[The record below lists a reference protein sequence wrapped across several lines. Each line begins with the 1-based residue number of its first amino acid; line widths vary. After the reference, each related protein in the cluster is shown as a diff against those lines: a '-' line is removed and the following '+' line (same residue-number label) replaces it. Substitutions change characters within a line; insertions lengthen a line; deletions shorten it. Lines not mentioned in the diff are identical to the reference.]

1 MAHSPSALKPA
12 SPSNTH
18 WEIVALAAILIVAA
32 CFRFYQLSEVPPGLT
47 HDEANNAHDAAG
59 VLAGVRPIYFPT
71 GYGHEPLYTYL
82 VALISVP
89 SGVTNVTLRLTTALC
104 GLGVVL
110 SSYLLARR
118 AFDRWVALATATGLA
133 LSFWPVFSHR
143 QGLRSVT
150 LPLLFVPAIFF
161 LWRGFSKEG
170 RFRDWA
176 LAGLFA
182 GGTFYTYMASR
193 AMSPAFVAFAIYL
206 AIFHRAMWRRAW
218 RGLLLMLFIAAA
230 VTAPLAIYLTTHPGH
245 EVRLRQLAEPLT
257 QARQGNFRPLTGNL
271 IEALKTFSFVG
282 DTHPR
287 YNLPGRPVF
296 DSLTSIFFYMG
307 LGLALWRW
315 RQPAYA
321 FLLLWLFAGLVP
333 SLVTGAMTSVQRM
346 MGAQPAV
353 YLTLALGAVE
363 AARWLRARGRLA
375 RWAVVAGVTML
386 VGLNAWLTYSDY
398 FVTWAAEPDVREVY
412 HTNLREIARYLDE
425 QLDSGSIAISTEY
438 PLAYHDP
445 YVLEA
450 ISRRKDVA
458 PRWFDGRG
466 ALVLP
471 AGGTGARYVF
481 PAAASLHPALHQ
493 VFLDGIEPVAVRPLG
508 LRTKGK
514 GQLRPDDINNAFAV
528 YHLSLADRLAA
539 RLEATQDSPVFWSP
553 EVEFKPGDP
562 DQLRRPLVRP
572 VDLGHQVAF
581 LGYELDRE
589 RMAPGETLL
598 LLTYWRVLTPPD
610 VPAAIFCHLLDARS
624 QVKGGQDRLDA
635 PVAHWQPDDVV
646 VQVHA
651 VTLDTDA
658 APGIY
663 QLEIGFYATGDFSR
677 WPVFDSN
684 AAVADRLLLH
694 PIEVRAR

>member
-1 MAHSPSALKPA
+1 M
-12 SPSNTH
+12 
-18 WEIVALAAILIVAA
+18 ALAAILIVAA

-82 VALISVP
+82 VVLISLP
-89 SGVTNVTLRLTTALC
+89 TGVTDLTLRLTTALC
-104 GLGVVL
+104 GMGVIFGG
-110 SSYLLARR
+110 YLLTRR
-118 AFDRWVALATATGLA
+118 AFDPWVALATAAGLA
-133 LSFWPVFSHR
+133 VSFWSVFTHR
-143 QGLRSVT
+143 QGVRPIT
-150 LPLLFVPAIFF
+150 LPLLFLPAVFF
-161 LWRGFSKEG
+161 LWRGLSGEG
-170 RFRDWA
+170 RLRDWV
-176 LAGLFA
+176 LAGLLA

-230 VTAPLAIYLTTHPGH
+230 VTAPLAIYLTIHPGH
-245 EVRLRQLAEPLT
+245 EVRLGQLAEPLT
-257 QARQGNFRPLTGNL
+257 QARQGNLSPL
-271 IEALKTFSFVG
+271 IENLTAGLKVFSFAG
-282 DTHPR
+282 DAHWR
-287 YNLPGRPVF
+287 YNLPGRPIF
-296 DSLTSIFFYMG
+296 DPLTSIFLYLG
-307 LGLALWRW
+307 LGLAMWRW

-321 FLLLWLFAGLVP
+321 FLLLWLFTGLFP
-333 SLVTGAMTSVQRM
+333 GLVTGAMNSSQRM

-353 YLTLALGAVE
+353 YLTVALAVVE
-363 AARWLRARGRLA
+363 VARWLWARGRLA
-375 RWAVVAGVTML
+375 RWAVTAGATML

-425 QLDSGSIAISTEY
+425 QLDTRSIAISTEY

-450 ISRRKDVA
+450 ISRRKDIT

-466 ALVLP
+466 ALVFP

-481 PAAASLHPALHQ
+481 LAAASLHPVLHQ
-493 VFLDGIEPVAVRPLG
+493 VFLDGIEPVAVRSLALWP
-508 LRTKGK
+508 KGK

-528 YHLSLADRLAA
+528 YHLSLADQLAA
-539 RLEATQDSPVFWSP
+539 RLEAARDSPVFWSP

-581 LGYELDRE
+581 LGYELDRA

-610 VPAAIFCHLLDARS
+610 VPAAIFCHLLDAHS

-658 APGIY
+658 APGMY

-677 WPVFDSN
+677 WLVFDSN